1 MGLAKQTSDVSY
13 GLVGVG
19 YTINEAMVST
29 LRKTYPNLPVMLQ
42 KQNIT
47 NSVAY
52 SLYLNDQKSNAG
64 SILFGGVDHNRYE
77 GDLQVMN
84 ITKDDRIN
92 DYTHFAVPLTSVTAV
107 SSSGSD
113 VLTSREKYPIN
124 GILDSGTS
132 LTYLPDDMAKQA
144 WKEAG
149 AIYISQIGSAVL
161 PCGFANNDGY
171 FSFGFAGANG
181 PKINVTMS
189 ELVLSAYTGKSV
201 PTFPPGNYPT
211 SGYENQPICN
221 FGIQN
226 QTDDTIP
233 YLLGD
238 TLLRSAYVVY
248 DLVNNQIG
256 LAPTK
261 FDVDV
266 NNTNITP
273 FASNG
278 ATIPKGVPVTGDTM
292 SGPSVT
298 RNSYN
303 AQSGFTKASKNPGPK
318 GNGGPVTID
327 KLAGA
332 LSGSDSDNNSNGN
345 SNSSSKNAASSMSAA
360 GAAVLALAA
369 ALGLATLF

>member
-1 MGLAKQTSDVSY
+1 MTMGLARTTTDVSF

-47 NSVAY
+47 KSVAY
-52 SLYLNDQKSNAG
+52 SLYLNDKNSNAG

-77 GDLQVMN
+77 GDLLVMD
-84 ITKDDRIN
+84 ITKDDRVD
-92 DYTHFAVPLTSVTAV
+92 DYTHFSVPLTSVTAV

-113 VLTSREKYPIN
+113 VLTSQESYPIN

-149 AIYISQIGSAVL
+149 AIYIDQIGSAVI
-161 PCGFANNDGY
+161 PCTFANNDGY

-189 ELVLSAYTGKSV
+189 ELVLSAYSGRV
-201 PTFPPGNYPT
+201 PTFPRGSYPNGNYE
-211 SGYENQPICN
+211 GQQICN

-226 QTDDTIP
+226 QTDDRIP

-261 FDVDV
+261 FDVNIND
-266 NNTNITP
+266 TDITP
-273 FASNG
+273 FSSNG
-278 ATIPKGVPVTGDTM
+278 AKIPKGTAVTGDTTT
-292 SGPSVT
+292 GPSVSK
-298 RNSYN
+298 NSYN
-303 AQSGFTKASKNPGPK
+303 AQSGFTKASKTPAPK

-332 LSGSDSDNNSNGN
+332 LTGKGGDSENNDSSN
-345 SNSSSKNAASSMSAA
+345 KNAANSVSVTSAGILAIA
-360 GAAVLALAA
+360 GA
-369 ALGLATLF
+369 LGFVTLF